1 VSQQAI
7 TLISVVVLIAAAIRF
22 DLYCLRDLAEAE
34 VVLYFPPQVW
44 SYIIIISTPLGGMTY
59 LMLGRPR

>member
-44 SYIIIISTPLGGMTY
+44 SYIIILSTPLGGMTY

>member
-1 VSQQAI
+1 MSQQTV
-7 TLISVVVLIAAAIRF
+7 TLISVVVLIAVAIRF

-34 VVLYFPPQVW
+34 VVLYFSRQVW
-44 SYIIIISTPLGGMTY
+44 FSIIIFSTPLGGMTY